1 MKLLVDI
8 SNQFKSSARVTESNF
23 QANVFLENFIAHGT
37 VLQTIDNLAA
47 EISGTQQRTFTVTG
61 PYGSGKSTL
70 ALYLSCLLSKDLE
83 TRATARSLMGAG
95 SSSSRNFEESF
106 KCTNGWVVV
115 KHLCALTS
123 PVHSITTSILKGIGL
138 ETEGVDALS
147 EESCLAVIREGLNHA
162 CSQSDGVLIIID
174 ELGKA
179 LDYSASTGGDLHF
192 FQSFADLVQ
201 EFENVIVL
209 GFLHQ
214 SFAAYAKGRDTRTQN
229 EWGKVQGRYKDFAF
243 NPSLEESLYLVSKS
257 FQVEIAL
264 QQSISEISGKTLD
277 VVTQHFPVSQRDVLE
292 NVLPIDPVV
301 GLLLGPIS
309 KRSFSQNERSLFS
322 FIATHENFGFRDYVK
337 QQSELQVN
345 AFESLYR
352 IDRLWDYL
360 FHNLGHIISASGDS
374 KTWLE
379 ACDAVERAVT
389 LGESLHVF
397 ITKLVA
403 LLSMVGRSSRL
414 FASKQFLIDYVVSLP
429 ESDYI
434 DDDVVAALDF
444 LEARSIVIY
453 RHNLNSYQIFR
464 ASDLDINRLILDWIE
479 RVKGG
484 VDWVSY
490 CDIGKLILANAHYH
504 KTGVMRWVETQVV
517 SDIKQ
522 VREPSGMAGQA
533 FANFILPINSELHT
547 ELVTRYGDSDYIV
560 IAKPERLEEL
570 EQAAIE
576 LIALEK
582 IAKEESEKLS
592 RDPIAKTEIENR
604 DKFAR
609 LRLEKILTRMFQT
622 TVWCYKGAQV
632 NASSLTARVSLVADK
647 IYSKCPPVHNELA
660 NRMKLSGTANSALN
674 KLMLAMLHEDS
685 EQQLGLPTDNF
696 PPEKGIYLSCLRSKG
711 WHTPE
716 MSITFAGAWIAC
728 KNAESLPIAE
738 RPAYE
743 LWAAGCHFIQSHGQL
758 VVIKELY
765 DYWMSPPFGL
775 TLGLCKLYTM
785 ALLKSLESNLA
796 FYDFDSTKD
805 WIYIPELDEEL
816 VTKFIRY
823 PSEAGVR
830 FYELADTDIKLVAE
844 IADASESTDKE
855 SILATARSLVR
866 QMHAL
871 PSWVK
876 RTSGKNLFEAGG
888 RGHLQSLTKRF
899 RDKVLS
905 AKDPYKLI
913 LEDIPS
919 VFNLASSLTDCLRDS
934 MKELVEIDSVLSNHF
949 KATVS
954 KLLQEEPGEIL
965 TDRCSAVANSASRP
979 EIENFAKRLRHW
991 SKNPTQERLEELISL
1006 VVGVR
1011 KDNWTDERISEG
1023 YDKIREL
1030 CIQFKR
1036 YETFTR
1042 SAMRRYSAAR
1052 PVALIFENTQ
1062 GETLEL
1068 EQFVSDSHAKSPRIA
1083 ETRSIIESQLKNCSD
1098 SERIRVLV
1106 ELLAKEMKPV
1116 GSEV

>member
-1 MKLLVDI
+1 MKHLVEI

-23 QANVFLENFIAHGT
+23 EPRRFLANFIAHGT
-37 VLQTIDNLAA
+37 VLQTLDNLGA

-70 ALYLSCLLSKDLE
+70 ALYLSCLLSEDTNICTQALN
-83 TRATARSLMGAG
+83 AMGVG
-95 SSSSRNFEESF
+95 SSSYDQFKKSFPCES
-106 KCTNGWVVV
+106 GWVVV

-123 PVHSITTSILKGIGL
+123 PVHGITASILQAIGCD
-138 ETEGVDALS
+138 TTGVDSLT
-147 EESCLAVIREGLNHA
+147 EDQCLHAIKDGLKEA
-162 CSQSDGVLIIID
+162 SVRKDGVVIIVD

-179 LDYSASTGGDLHF
+179 LDYLSSIGGDLHF

-201 EFENVIVL
+201 EFDNVVVI

-229 EWGKVQGRYKDFAF
+229 EWGKVQGRYKDFGF
-243 NPSLEESLYLVSKS
+243 NPSIEESLYLVSKS
-257 FQVEIAL
+257 FTVESSL
-264 QQSISEISGKTLD
+264 QKQLQGRASKTLD
-277 VVTQHFPVSQRDVLE
+277 VVANHFLVGQRNVLE
-292 NVLPIDPVV
+292 NVLPLDPVV

-322 FIATHENFGFRDYVK
+322 FIATHENYGFRDFVK
-337 QQSELQVN
+337 RESLKE
-345 AFESLYR
+345 AKFESLYR
-352 IDRLWDYL
+352 IDSLWDYL
-360 FHNLGHIISASGDS
+360 YHNLGHIISASGDS

-379 ACDAVERAVT
+379 ACDAVERANT
-389 LGESLHVF
+389 LGDGIHSF

-403 LLSMVGRSSRL
+403 LLSMVGRGSKL
-414 FASKQFLIDYVVSLP
+414 FASRQFIIDYMLSLP
-429 ESDYI
+429 EHSYAEE
-434 DDDVVAALDF
+434 DVSEALSF
-444 LEARSIVIY
+444 LESKSIVIY

-484 VDWVSY
+484 VDWVAH
-490 CDIGKLILANAHYH
+490 CDSEKLILANAHYH
-504 KTGVMRWVETQVV
+504 RTGTMRWVETQVV
-517 SDIKQ
+517 SSIDQ
-522 VREPSGMAGQA
+522 VKEPTGLVGSS
-533 FANFILPINSELHT
+533 FANFVLPTNLELYQ
-547 ELVTRYGDSDYIV
+547 ELCDRFDHSDFIV
-560 IAKPERLEEL
+560 MGTPDRIDEL
-570 EQAAIE
+570 EQATIE

-604 DKFAR
+604 DKLAR
-609 LRLEKILTRMFQT
+609 LRIAKVLDQILQSVKWR
-622 TVWCYKGAQV
+622 YKGSAL
-632 NASSLTARVSLVADK
+632 SGGSLTAKVSRVADE
-647 IYSKCPPVHNELA
+647 IYSDCPAVHNELV

-674 KLMLAMLHEDS
+674 KLMIAILYEDTE
-685 EQQLGLPTDNF
+685 EQLDLPTDTF
-696 PPEKGIYLSCLRSKG
+696 PPEKGIYLSCLRAKG
-711 WHTPE
+711 WHTPQ
-716 MSITFAGAWIAC
+716 MSQSFAGNWIHCNQSSELAD
-728 KNAESLPIAE
+728 NE
-738 RPAYE
+738 RDVFK
-743 LWAAGCHFIQSHGQL
+743 LWQAGFEFIKARGDL

-765 DYWMSPPFGL
+765 EFWMSPPFGL
-775 TLGLCKLYTM
+775 TLGLCKLYGM

-823 PSEAGVR
+823 PAEAGVR
-830 FYELADTDIKLVAE
+830 FYELAETDMLLVHQ
-844 IADASESTDKE
+844 IADASESMDKE

-876 RTSGKNLFEAGG
+876 RTSGKNLFEVGG
-888 RGHLQSLTKRF
+888 DEHLDSLTKRF

-919 VFNLASSLTDCLRDS
+919 LFQNANDLTEGLRET
-934 MKELVEIDSVLSNHF
+934 MKGLMEIDSVLSNQF
-949 KATVS
+949 KVTVTR
-954 KLLQEEPGEIL
+954 LIDEEPGEAL
-965 TDRCSAVANSASRP
+965 TSRCEAVAKAASRP
-979 EIENFAKRLRHW
+979 EIENFAKRLKFW
-991 SKNPTQERLEELISL
+991 SENPTQTRLEELISL
-1006 VVGVR
+1006 VIGVR
-1011 KDNWTDERISEG
+1011 KESWTDERISEG
-1023 YDKIREL
+1023 YDKVREL

-1042 SAMRRYSAAR
+1042 ASGRVGSGTR
-1052 PVALIFENTQ
+1052 PVALIFENAI

-1068 EQFVSDSHAKSPRIA
+1068 EQFISDGNVESSHLSKS
-1083 ETRSIIESQLKNCSD
+1083 RSAIESQLKDFSD
-1098 SERIRVLV
+1098 AERVRILV

-1116 GSEV
+1116 GSEAK